1 MIGCGTSTFTD
12 PQDFSAPGVGLHV
25 AFALAEAERFKAH
38 LVWAILPSIRLLTIE
53 EQAPR
58 IAFLSLP
65 PGATC
70 VSFPLRSDPPS
81 FWNGV
86 RVRRGALVLHAPGDR
101 FHLRTAGVARWGVMA
116 MATGQLA
123 SFGAALLGEDV
134 ALPARSSIL
143 RLPHAIAGDFLRLHA
158 QAFRLVED
166 WPDIFAHREVA
177 RALEQDLV
185 RALVNG
191 LKAAEWQPGSV
202 NPRQAEMMVRFEGAL
217 LLADGQP
224 TSLGELCRVVGVS
237 PQTLRK
243 GSAAIL
249 GCTPT
254 RYLRLRRRTRSPAD
268 PANSAESA

>member
-12 PQDFSAPGVGLHV
+12 PGDFSTPGVGLDV
-25 AFALAEAERFKAH
+25 AFALTEAESFKAR
-38 LVWAILPSIRLLTIE
+38 LVWATLPSTHLLTIE

-65 PGATC
+65 PGTTC

-116 MATGQLA
+116 MASA
-123 SFGAALLGEDV
+123 RFANFSAALLGENV

-143 RLPHAIAGDFLRLHA
+143 CLPPEIAGDFLRLHA

-166 WPDIFAHREVA
+166 LPGIFAHREVA

-191 LKAAEWQPGSV
+191 LKAAEWRPGSA
-202 NPRQAEMMVRFEGAL
+202 NPRQAEMMVRFEDAL
-217 LLADGQP
+217 LLGDGRS
-224 TSLGELCRVVGVS
+224 TSLGEVCRVVGVS

-243 GSAAIL
+243 GSVAIL
-249 GCTPT
+249 GCTPI
-254 RYLRLRRRTRSPAD
+254 RYLRLRRRTNSPAA
-268 PANSAESA
+268 PANSAETA